1 MPFAQYNAMNYTE
14 TLTFLY
20 EQLPMYQR
28 VGSVAFKKDL
38 TNIRDLLAVLGSPE
52 SKFASIHVGGTNG
65 KGSVTHLLGA
75 ALQAGGYKT
84 GLYTSPHFKDFRER
98 IKVDGKYV
106 SRKFVVDFVEC
117 IQPELSR
124 IRPSFFEITVAMAFQ
139 YFAEQKVD
147 IAVVEVGLGGR
158 LDSTNVLAPELA
170 VITNISFD
178 HQQFLG
184 DTLPEIAGEKAG
196 IIKRGVPVVIGETQ
210 KATANV
216 FRTKAMELEA
226 PLVFADQLFQ
236 ARKSKQDLTHS
247 YYQISRQNKP
257 YINELAINLHGGYQ
271 QLNIQ
276 TALAALEVWQM
287 HEADRFLPFDAIQ
300 EGWSNLRALTRFQGR
315 WQLLSD
321 QPRVLV
327 DSAHN
332 EGGLRAIMEQL
343 NTLPGELHIVMGVV
357 NDKKLDQV
365 LPLFPKGAKYYFAK
379 ADIPRGLP
387 AKDLQQTA
395 ALFELQGRTYSS
407 VRNALRAA
415 KRAASVEDTIF
426 VGGSIFTVAEVL

>member
-1 MPFAQYNAMNYTE
+1 MNYTE

-28 VGSVAFKKDL
+28 VGNAAFKKDL
-38 TNIRDLLAVLGSPE
+38 TNIRDLLAVLGNPE

-106 SRKFVVDFVEC
+106 SRKFVVDFVER

-124 IRPSFFEITVAMAFQ
+124 IKPSFFEITVAMAFQ

-196 IIKRGVPVVIGETQ
+196 IIKRGIPVVIGETQ

-216 FRTKAMELEA
+216 FRTKATEQEA

-236 ARKSKQDLTHS
+236 VRKTKQDLTHS
-247 YYQISRQNKP
+247 YYQISRQHKP
-257 YINELAINLHGGYQ
+257 YINELAVNLHGGYQ

-287 HEADRFLPFDAIQ
+287 HETDRFLPFGAIQ
-300 EGWSNLRALTRFQGR
+300 KGWSNLRVLTRFQGR
-315 WQLLSD
+315 WQLLSE

-343 NTLPGELHIVMGVV
+343 KILPGQLHIVMGVV
-357 NDKKLDQV
+357 NDKKLEQV
-365 LPLFPKGAKYYFAK
+365 LPLFPKVAKYYFAK

-395 ALFELQGRTYSS
+395 ALFELEGRTYSS
-407 VRNALRAA
+407 VKNALRAA

>member
-1 MPFAQYNAMNYTE
+1 MPFAQYKAMNYTE

-28 VGSVAFKKDL
+28 VGSAAFKKDL
-38 TNIRDLLAVLGSPE
+38 TNIRDLLAVLGNPE

-106 SRKFVVDFVEC
+106 SRKFVVDFVER
-117 IQPELSR
+117 IQPELSK

-158 LDSTNVLAPELA
+158 LDSTNVLTPELA

-210 KATANV
+210 EATANV
-216 FRTKAMELEA
+216 FRTKATEFEA

-236 ARKSKQDLTHS
+236 ARKSKQDHTHS
-247 YYQISRQNKP
+247 YYRISRQHKP
-257 YINELAINLHGGYQ
+257 YINELAINLHGAYQ

-343 NTLPGELHIVMGVV
+343 NTLPGKLHIVIGVV

-365 LPLFPKGAKYYFAK
+365 LPLFPKAAKYYFAK

-407 VRNALRAA
+407 VKNALRAA

>member
-1 MPFAQYNAMNYTE
+1 MNYSE
-14 TLTFLY
+14 TLNFLF
-20 EQLPMYQR
+20 EQLPMFQR
-28 VGSVAFKKDL
+28 IGSAAFKKDL
-38 TNIRDLLAVLGSPE
+38 TNIRELLAVLGNPE
-52 SKFASIHVGGTNG
+52 TKFASIHVGGTNG

-75 ALQAGGYKT
+75 ALQAGGFKT

-98 IKVDGKYV
+98 IKVNGQYV
-106 SRKFVVDFVEC
+106 SRKFVVDFVAR

-124 IRPSFFEITVAMAFQ
+124 ISPSFFEITVAMAFQ

-147 IAVVEVGLGGR
+147 IAIVEVGLGGR
-158 LDSTNVLAPELA
+158 LDSTNVLLPELA

-196 IIKRGVPVVIGETQ
+196 IIKAGIPVVIGETQ
-210 KATANV
+210 QATAQV
-216 FRTKAMELEA
+216 FRTKAKEVGA

-236 ARKSKQDLTHS
+236 VKKTKQDLSHS
-247 YYQISRQNKP
+247 YYDVRRQQQP
-257 YINELAINLHGGYQ
+257 YTNELVINLHGAYQ
-271 QLNIQ
+271 QKNIQ
-276 TALAALEVWQM
+276 TALAALEVWQI
-287 HEADRFLPFDAIQ
+287 HQAERFLPFSAIQ
-300 EGWSNLRALTRFQGR
+300 EGWANLRQLTRFQGR
-315 WQLLSD
+315 WQVLSE

-332 EGGLRAIMEQL
+332 EGGLLAIMDQL
-343 NTLPGELHIVMGVV
+343 SASPGQLHIVIGVV

-365 LPLFPKGAKYYFAK
+365 LPLFPKTAKYYFAK

-387 AKDLQQTA
+387 AQDLQQTA
-395 ALFELQGRTYSS
+395 ALFDLKGRTYTS
-407 VRNALRAA
+407 VKNALKAA
-415 KRAASVEDTIF
+415 KRAAAKEDTIF

>member
-1 MPFAQYNAMNYTE
+1 MNYQE

-20 EQLPMYQR
+20 EQLPMFQR
-28 VGSVAFKKDL
+28 VGSAAFKKDL
-38 TNIRDLLAVLGSPE
+38 TNIKELLAVLGNPE
-52 SKFASIHVGGTNG
+52 TKFASIHVGGTNG

-84 GLYTSPHFKDFRER
+84 GLYTSPHYKDFRER
-98 IKVDGKYV
+98 IKVNGAYV
-106 SRKFVVDFVEC
+106 SRKFVVDFVDR
-117 IQPELSR
+117 IRPELTR
-124 IRPSFFEITVAMAFQ
+124 IQPSFFEITVAMAFQ

-158 LDSTNVLAPELA
+158 LDSTNVLLPELA
-170 VITNISFD
+170 VITNISYD

-196 IIKRGVPVVIGETQ
+196 IIKAGVPVVIGETQ
-210 KATANV
+210 QATAPV
-216 FRTKAMELEA
+216 FRAKANEVGA

-236 ARKSKQDLTHS
+236 VKEQKQDFNHS
-247 YYQISRQNKP
+247 YFSVSRKHQAYSSHLP
-257 YINELAINLHGGYQ
+257 VNLHGPYQ

-287 HEADRFLPFDAIQ
+287 HHQERSVPFAAIEQ
-300 EGWSNLRALTRFQGR
+300 GWAHLRQLTRFQGR
-315 WQLLSD
+315 WQVLSE
-321 QPRVLV
+321 QPRVMV

-332 EGGLRAIMEQL
+332 EGGLKAIMDQL
-343 NTLPGELHIVMGVV
+343 NAVSGQLHIVMGVV
-357 NDKKLDQV
+357 NDKKLDDV
-365 LPLFPKGAKYYFAK
+365 LPLFPKTAKYYFAK

-395 ALFELQGRTYSS
+395 ALFDLKGKTYSS
-407 VRNALRAA
+407 VKNALRAA
-415 KRAASVEDTIF
+415 KRAASKADTIF